1 MKILSDKKLKALM
14 GIVKKINSSQEL
26 DATLSLIMDE
36 AKKIIP
42 SESSSLMLIDE
53 ETKELYFCLVTGE
66 KSDEVKMVRIPPG
79 RGIAGMVVSTGKAI
93 ISNDAENDRLIFKDV
108 DQQTEITT
116 RNLICVPLI
125 MKGHTLGVLE
135 VINRIG
141 ATGYSDSDL
150 ALLKS
155 ISDFAAVAIN
165 NRHLYEKMKR
175 RAYEASAL
183 HRLSTSINYC
193 NSVDELLGDNIAIV
207 AEVMEAKRVSILTRM
222 GKDFKFRAGI
232 GFNTDRVRNQ
242 KVVVS
247 NILEYMIKTD
257 RSVFSTNIN
266 EDDRFGMNNDQRYR
280 KLSFIVVP
288 MKIRNKL
295 VACLCVTER
304 SRKQPYQH
312 ADQLLLDMLAQQIV
326 ENYSHFH
333 LTEEFRKKQI
343 MEAELS
349 ITARIQQ
356 DIIPRDFPSDGHFDI
371 AACNLPAKIIGGDFY
386 DFIPLGEGKFGV
398 IIADVSGKGIP
409 AGLFMAISRSVIRVH
424 FTSGKGPATIMS
436 LSNRRLH
443 EDSSTCMFVTVFC
456 CIIDTIRKEITYAS
470 AGHPNQ
476 YLVSSGKHEVK
487 IMNAPGKPLGVLAY
501 TDYLERKIVYDRGDL
516 MALYTDGVTEAMNR
530 NGEQYGDGRL
540 KKLLMDKAI
549 KKMESRE
556 IMELILKYI
565 EQFRGDA
572 EQSDDITL
580 MIVKFLS

>member
-1 MKILSDKKLKALM
+1 MKSLSDKKLNALM
-14 GIVKKINSSQEL
+14 GIVKKINSSQDIDE
-26 DATLSLIMDE
+26 TLSLIMGE

-66 KSDEVKMVRIPPG
+66 KSDEVKQIRIPPG
-79 RGIAGMVVSTGKAI
+79 RGIAGMVVSTGEAI
-93 ISNDAENDRLIFKDV
+93 IINDAENDSRIFKDV
-108 DQQTEITT
+108 DQQTEIIT

-125 MKGHTLGVLE
+125 MKGRTLGVLE

-141 ATGYSDSDL
+141 AAGYSDSDL
-150 ALLKS
+150 ALLNS

-165 NRHLYEKMKR
+165 NRHLYEKMKS

-183 HRLSTSINYC
+183 HRLSTSMNYC
-193 NSVDELLGDNIAIV
+193 TSVDELLGANIAIV
-207 AEVMEAKRVSILTRM
+207 AEAMEAKRVSILTRM
-222 GKDFKFRAGI
+222 GNDFKFRAGI
-232 GFNTDRVRNQ
+232 GFNTDRIRNQ
-242 KVVVS
+242 KVAVS
-247 NILEYMIKTD
+247 EILEYVIKTD
-257 RSVFSTNIN
+257 HSVFSSNIN
-266 EDDRFGMNNDQRYR
+266 DDERFGMNNDQRYR
-280 KLSFIVVP
+280 DRSFIVVP
-288 MKIRNKL
+288 MKIRDQL

-312 ADQLLLDMLAQQIV
+312 ADQLLLEMLAQQIV
-326 ENYSHFH
+326 ENYNHFH
-333 LTEEFRKKQI
+333 LTEEFRKKQLI
-343 MEAELS
+343 EAELS
-349 ITARIQQ
+349 IAARIQQ
-356 DIIPRDFPSDGHFDI
+356 DIIPRAFPSDGHFDI

-386 DFIPLGEGKFGV
+386 DFIPLGEGRFGV

-424 FTSGKGPATIMS
+424 FTSGKGPATIMA

-456 CIIDTIRKEITYAS
+456 GIINTIRKEITYAS

-476 YLVSSGKHEVK
+476 YLVSSGTRELK
-487 IMNAPGKPLGVLAY
+487 IMKTPGKPLGVLTE
-501 TDYLERKIVYDRGDL
+501 TDYVDSKIVYGSGDL
-516 MALYTDGVTEAMNR
+516 MALYTDGVTEALNR
-530 NGEQYGDGRL
+530 NGEQYEDGRL
-540 KKLLMDKAI
+540 KKLLTDKAI
-549 KKMESRE
+549 KKMASRD
-556 IMELILKYI
+556 IMDLILKDI